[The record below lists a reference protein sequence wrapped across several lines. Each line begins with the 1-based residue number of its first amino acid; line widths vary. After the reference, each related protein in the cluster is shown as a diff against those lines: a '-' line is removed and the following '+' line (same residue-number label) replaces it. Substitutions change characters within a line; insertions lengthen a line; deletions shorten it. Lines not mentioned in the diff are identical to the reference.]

1 MFGGQIVAAYP
12 KNIVGCFS
20 AALHGQDAKK
30 YLMNK
35 KGSLWISISASKI
48 CGYILDEAL
57 TTNLSVFSCAPPALF
72 SRPLHT
78 SCQSNPL
85 GLPLSWAWLLNAH
98 VEFSKWQPTAGSLW
112 ATPQWCKGQLG
123 TTSEG
128 GSTRRNF
135 GRWWRFEF
143 YDKARLTCAMHHSWT
158 ESKRNIDRLIGFW
171 VPQCGSGILQ
181 IIIWCQSDQTKGK
194 NEQQS
199 ARKRTHNSSAAQQRF
214 FAFT

>member
-12 KNIVGCFS
+12 QNIVGCFS

-48 CGYILDEAL
+48 CGYIYIYLRWSAHHKPFSFFMRSARPFFASS
-57 TTNLSVFSCAPPALF
+57 THFVPMKHVKPSVVLGMAAQCSRWNFQNDSRQPGRCEQRHNDAKDSSGPPQ
-72 SRPLHT
+72 T
-78 SCQSNPL
+78 
-85 GLPLSWAWLLNAH
+85 G
-98 VEFSKWQPTAGSLW
+98 
-112 ATPQWCKGQLG
+112 
-123 TTSEG
+123 
-128 GSTRRNF
+128 TRRNF

-158 ESKRNIDRLIGFW
+158 ESKRNIDRVIGFW

-194 NEQQS
+194 NEQ
-199 ARKRTHNSSAAQQRF
+199 
-214 FAFT
+214 